1 MRYFFPPVI
10 QLLLDGGEQWGSE
23 KMEAASFVVSKV
35 EPIIG
40 LIYMAN

>member
-1 MRYFFPPVI
+1 MK
-10 QLLLDGGEQWGSE
+10 QLNDGGEQRGSK
-23 KMEAASFVVSKV
+23 KMEAAYFVVSKV